1 MTVSKRAILLLCENG
16 FSAVGF
22 LPADGADRGQKL
34 VSIRLSLLQNTE
46 RGILSMNHKQR
57 VLSVLTA
64 AALLCTGIGTA
75 GVTTPLAANAAE
87 SVESSMN
94 WDTLNIGGGGF
105 VSGIITGDDQMY
117 ARTDVGGAY
126 RYDYEQKKWVQLLGF
141 LNEADR
147 GFLSVDA
154 MCIDPNDDDTLYLL
168 CGCAYFSDARTVIF
182 RSHDAGETFEEI
194 DVTDLIQVHG
204 NGYGRQTGEAI
215 AVDPDNPNIIYC
227 GGDATAGDSALIMS
241 EDGGDTWSPVMGYDK
256 LGLFE
261 YSIKWPTWTEH
272 MVRSVADDEYLNVNG
287 IATIKI
293 TDGKVYVGTSVKGKE
308 NLHVADVG
316 SDDFK
321 PLSEELPTEQM
332 PSRIN
337 LDADGNLLITY
348 INGLLFDR
356 GTGYAFKYNP
366 KTDELKD
373 ITPTEGIVTNTK
385 KLNVGYG
392 AVASDPKDA
401 NKLVATTCAQWYSQ
415 AWTADAWQRDAIAWG
430 DRFFK
435 SEDGGE
441 TWTEITP
448 GNTAYWDGPLLAN
461 YLQDGGHSW
470 IRDKAIHWS
479 GCIALDPRNSDQFW
493 VVSGNGVFTCEN
505 TWAECPD
512 IYFAPDGIE
521 EVVSLDFISR
531 PGKDPVSVIGDYDGF
546 YHNADGTAT
555 QLTPSMN
562 KLTSTTASTAGIA
575 YCPAN
580 PDVMVRLS
588 EGSALGYYTTD
599 GTTWQELPNIPCSG
613 AKAAINQL
621 EDGTYR
627 ILVSSSGKIAYTDDF
642 GKTWSTASTSD
653 SLSSTIWMCVDEKNP
668 QYVYAYGYYYNSS
681 YFYSKPKADITDARY
696 ILMVSDD
703 YGKTFKN
710 NQTICQYDQCDGAYR
725 IAYLDEGT
733 FAIAAGYYGA
743 YLVTDYGKTVTKMDN
758 VSYCKT
764 MGYGAAEK
772 AGDPYTLYMY
782 GKPADSDPEG
792 VYRSTD
798 CGKSWVLI
806 NQNHL
811 YGGTGNGNYLVGDMN
826 TFGTVYM
833 STVGCGIV
841 VGTLENSDPPKPVTT
856 DTTSNTTTTKTTTTT
871 TKTTTTT
878 TTGSTVATT
887 KPVTS
892 SNVTATSIEPATE
905 TTPSSSGTTDSSILY
920 GDVNL
925 DGNVG
930 LVDAVLLNKAVA
942 DVVTLNDQARR
953 NADCN
958 ANGEVNGSDAITLLM
973 FLTQIIDVLPYQDA

>member
-1 MTVSKRAILLLCENG
+1 MTK
-16 FSAVGF
+16 
-22 LPADGADRGQKL
+22 QKK
-34 VSIRLSLLQNTE
+34 I
-46 RGILSMNHKQR
+46 I
-57 VLSVLTA
+57 SVLTA

-75 GVTTPLAANAAE
+75 SISQPLTASAAD
-87 SVESSMN
+87 SIESSMD
-94 WDTLNIGGGGF
+94 WDTLNIAGGGF

-126 RYDYEQKKWVQLLGF
+126 RYDYEQKKWVQLMGF

-154 MCIDPNDDDTLYLL
+154 MCVDPNDDDTLYLL
-168 CGCAYFSDARTVIF
+168 CGCAYFSGARTAIF
-182 RSHDAGETFEEI
+182 RSRDAGETFEEI

-204 NGYGRQTGEAI
+204 NGYGRQCGEAI
-215 AVDPDNPNIIYC
+215 AVDPDNPDIIYC
-227 GGDATAGDSALIMS
+227 GGDATAGTSGLIMS
-241 EDGGDTWSPVMGYDK
+241 EDGGDTWKAVDGYGK
-256 LGLFE
+256 LDLFE
-261 YSIKWPTWTEH
+261 YEINWPTWTEH
-272 MVRSVADDEYLNVNG
+272 KVKTTAEKYDGGANG
-287 IATIKI
+287 VSTVTI
-293 TDGKVYVGTSVKGKE
+293 TDGKVFVGTSIKGKA
-308 NLHVADVG
+308 NLHVAEVG

-337 LDADGNLLITY
+337 LDPDGNLLITY
-348 INGLLFDR
+348 INGLMFDS
-356 GTGYAFKYNP
+356 GTGYAYKYNP

-373 ITPTEGIVTNTK
+373 ITPTATSNGTAK

-392 AVASDPKDA
+392 GVFSDRHDS

-415 AWTADAWQRDAIAWG
+415 SWTADAWDRDAIAWG

-441 TWTEITP
+441 TWTEMTP
-448 GNTAYWDGPLLAN
+448 GNSTSWGGPLEAN
-461 YLQDGGHSW
+461 YLEDGGHSW

-479 GCIALDPRNSDQFW
+479 GSIAIDPRNSDQFW
-493 VVSGNGVFTCEN
+493 VVSGNGVFTCED
-505 TWAECPD
+505 TWAKCPT
-512 IYFAPDGIE
+512 IRFAADGIE

-555 QLTPSMN
+555 QLSPSMA
-562 KLTSTTASTAGIA
+562 KLTTTASTGGIA

-588 EGSALGYYTTD
+588 EGSAMGYYTTD
-599 GTTWQELPNIPCSG
+599 GTTWQELPNVPLSG

-627 ILVSSSGKIAYTDDF
+627 ILVSSSGKISYTDDF

-668 QYVYAYGYYYNSS
+668 QYVYAYGYYYNQY

-696 ILMVSDD
+696 VLMVSDD

-710 NQTICQYDQCDGAYR
+710 GQTICQYDQCDGAYR

-743 YLVTDYGKTVTKMDN
+743 YLVTDYGKTVTKMDS

-764 MGYGAAEK
+764 MGYGAAAK
-772 AGDPYTLYMY
+772 DGDPYTLYMY

-792 VYRSTD
+792 IYRSTD

-841 VGTLENSDPPKPVTT
+841 VGKVNGSEDPKPVTT
-856 DTTSNTTTTKTTTTT
+856 DTTQTTKATTTTSTTTVSTAASG
-871 TKTTTTT
+871 KN
-878 TTGSTVATT
+878 TGTVPAGAT
-887 KPVTS
+887 
-892 SNVTATSIEPATE
+892 
-905 TTPSSSGTTDSSILY
+905 LY
-920 GDVNL
+920 GDTNL
-925 DGNVG
+925 DGRVDIT
-930 LVDAVLLNKAVA
+930 DAVLLNKAAAGAVSLA
-942 DVVTLNDQARR
+942 AQAAK

-958 ANGEVNGSDAITLLM
+958 ANGEVGSDDAVSLLK
-973 FLTQIIDVLPYQDA
+973 FLVQIIKNLPEVAE

>member
-1 MTVSKRAILLLCENG
+1 
-16 FSAVGF
+16 
-22 LPADGADRGQKL
+22 
-34 VSIRLSLLQNTE
+34 
-46 RGILSMNHKQR
+46 MNHKQR

-126 RYDYEQKKWVQLLGF
+126 RYDYEQKKWVQLLDF
-141 LNEADR
+141 LTEADR

-168 CGCAYFSDARTVIF
+168 CGCAYFSDARTVVF

-215 AVDPDNPNIIYC
+215 AVDPDDPNIIYC
-227 GGDATAGDSALIMS
+227 GGDVTAGDSALIMS
-241 EDGGDTWSPVMGYDK
+241 KDGGDTWNPVEGYDK

-272 MVRSVADDEYLNVNG
+272 MARSVADDEYLNVNG
-287 IATIKI
+287 IATIQI
-293 TDGKVYVGTSVKGKE
+293 TDGKVYVGTSVKGKA

-321 PLSEELPTEQM
+321 PLSEDLPTEQM

-348 INGLLFDR
+348 INGLMFDR

-373 ITPTEGIVTNTK
+373 ITPTEGVVTNTK

-392 AVASDPKDA
+392 AVTSDPKDA

-415 AWTADAWQRDAIAWG
+415 SWTADAWERNAIAWG

-493 VVSGNGVFTCEN
+493 VVSGNGVFTCED
-505 TWAECPD
+505 TWAECPN

-580 PDVMVRLS
+580 PDVMVRLA
-588 EGSALGYYTTD
+588 EGSAQGYYTTD

-627 ILVSSSGKIAYTDDF
+627 ILVSSSGKISYTDDF

-681 YFYSKPKADITDARY
+681 YFYSKPAPDITDARY
-696 ILMVSDD
+696 VLMVSDD

-710 NQTICQYDQCDGAYR
+710 GQTICQYDQCDGAYR

-743 YLVTDYGKTVTKMDN
+743 YVVTDYGKTVTKMDN

-792 VYRSTD
+792 IYRSTD

-871 TKTTTTT
+871 T
-878 TTGSTVATT
+878 TGSTVATT

-942 DVVTLNDQARR
+942 DAVTLNDQARR

>member
-1 MTVSKRAILLLCENG
+1 MTKKNKI
-16 FSAVGF
+16 
-22 LPADGADRGQKL
+22 
-34 VSIRLSLLQNTE
+34 I
-46 RGILSMNHKQR
+46 
-57 VLSVLTA
+57 SVLTA
-64 AALLCTGIGTA
+64 ATLLCTGIGTA
-75 GVTTPLAANAAE
+75 GVTTSLHADAAE
-87 SVESSMN
+87 SIESSMD
-94 WDTLNIGGGGF
+94 WDTLNIAGGGF

-141 LNEADR
+141 LNDADR

-154 MCIDPNDDDTLYLL
+154 MCVDPNDDDTLYLL
-168 CGCAYFSDARTVIF
+168 CGCAYFSGARTVIF

-204 NGYGRQTGEAI
+204 NGYGRQCGESI
-215 AVDPDNPNIIYC
+215 AVDPDDPNIIYC
-227 GGDATAGDSALIMS
+227 GGDATAGTSGLIMS
-241 EDGGDTWSPVMGYDK
+241 EDGGDTWKAVDGYGK
-256 LGLFE
+256 LDLFE
-261 YSIKWPTWTEH
+261 YEINWPTWTEH
-272 MVRSVADDEYLNVNG
+272 KVKTTAEKYDGGANG
-287 IATIKI
+287 VSTITI
-293 TDGKVYVGTSVKGKE
+293 TDGKVFVGTSIKGKA
-308 NLHVADVG
+308 NLHVAEVG

-321 PLSEELPTEQM
+321 PLSEDLPTEQM

-337 LDADGNLLITY
+337 LDPDGNLLITY
-348 INGLLFDR
+348 INGLMFDS
-356 GTGYAFKYNP
+356 GTGYAYKYNP

-373 ITPTEGIVTNTK
+373 ITPTTTSNGTAK

-392 AVASDPKDA
+392 GVFSDQHDS

-415 AWTADAWQRDAIAWG
+415 SWTADAWDRDAIAWG

-441 TWTEITP
+441 TWTEMTP
-448 GNTAYWDGPLLAN
+448 GNSTSWGGPLEAN
-461 YLQDGGHSW
+461 YLEDGGHSW

-493 VVSGNGVFTCEN
+493 VVSGNGVFTCED
-505 TWAECPD
+505 TWAECPT
-512 IYFAPDGIE
+512 IRFAADGIE

-562 KLTSTTASTAGIA
+562 KLTDTTASTGGIA

-588 EGSALGYYTTD
+588 EGSAKGYYTTD

-621 EDGTYR
+621 EDGSYR
-627 ILVSSSGKIAYTDDF
+627 ILVSSSGKISYTDDF
-642 GKTWSTASTSD
+642 GKTWNTASTSD

-668 QYVYAYGYYYNSS
+668 QYVYAYGYYYNQY

-703 YGKTFKN
+703 YGKTFKDA
-710 NQTICQYDQCDGAYR
+710 QTICQYDECDNAYR

-743 YLVTDYGKTVTKMDN
+743 YLVTDYGKTITKMDN

-764 MGYGAAEK
+764 MGYGAAQKE
-772 AGDPYTLYMY
+772 GDPYTLYMY

-792 VYRSTD
+792 IYRSTD
-798 CGKSWVLI
+798 CGKTWVLI

-811 YGGTGNGNYLVGDMN
+811 YGGTGNGNYVVGDMN

-841 VGTLENSDPPKPVTT
+841 VGKINGSEDPKPVT
-856 DTTSNTTTTKTTTTT
+856 SSTTTTKQTTTTT
-871 TKTTTTT
+871 TNTTTTT
-878 TTGSTVATT
+878 AKTTSDIATT
-887 KPVTS
+887 SATDK
-892 SNVTATSIEPATE
+892 ATSTAESSVSATGTVS
-905 TTPSSSGTTDSSILY
+905 TTSVSATSGSVIAGSILY

-925 DGNVG
+925 DGRVDIT
-930 LVDAVLLNKAVA
+930 DAVLLNKAVA
-942 DVVTLNDQARR
+942 GAVSLDSTAQK
-953 NADCN
+953 NADCD
-958 ANGEVNGSDAITLLM
+958 ANDETGANDAILLLQ
-973 FLTQIIDVLPYQDA
+973 FLVHIINSLPYTAE

>member
-1 MTVSKRAILLLCENG
+1 
-16 FSAVGF
+16 
-22 LPADGADRGQKL
+22 
-34 VSIRLSLLQNTE
+34 
-46 RGILSMNHKQR
+46 MNHKQR

-126 RYDYEQKKWVQLLGF
+126 RYDYEQKKWVQLLDF
-141 LNEADR
+141 LTEADR

-168 CGCAYFSDARTVIF
+168 CGCAYFSDARTVVF

-215 AVDPDNPNIIYC
+215 AVDPDDPNIIYC
-227 GGDATAGDSALIMS
+227 GGDVTAGDSALIMS
-241 EDGGDTWSPVMGYDK
+241 KDGGDTWNPVEGYDK

-272 MVRSVADDEYLNVNG
+272 MARSVADDEYLNVNG
-287 IATIKI
+287 IATIQI
-293 TDGKVYVGTSVKGKE
+293 TDGKVYVGTSVKGKA

-321 PLSEELPTEQM
+321 PLSEDLPTEQM

-348 INGLLFDR
+348 INGLMFDR

-373 ITPTEGIVTNTK
+373 ITPTEGVVTNTK

-392 AVASDPKDA
+392 AVTSDPKDA

-415 AWTADAWQRDAIAWG
+415 SWTADAWERNAIAWG

-493 VVSGNGVFTCEN
+493 VVSGNGVFTCED
-505 TWAECPD
+505 TWAECPN

-588 EGSALGYYTTD
+588 EGSAMGYYTTD

-627 ILVSSSGKIAYTDDF
+627 ILVSSSGKISYTDDF

-681 YFYSKPKADITDARY
+681 YFYSKPAPDITDARY
-696 ILMVSDD
+696 VLMVSDD

-710 NQTICQYDQCDGAYR
+710 GQTICQYDQCDGAYR

-792 VYRSTD
+792 IYRSTD

-856 DTTSNTTTTKTTTTT
+856 DTTNNATTTKTTTTTT

>member
-1 MTVSKRAILLLCENG
+1 MTKKNKFI
-16 FSAVGF
+16 
-22 LPADGADRGQKL
+22 
-34 VSIRLSLLQNTE
+34 
-46 RGILSMNHKQR
+46 
-57 VLSVLTA
+57 SVLTA

-75 GVTTPLAANAAE
+75 GVTTSLHADAAE
-87 SVESSMN
+87 SIESSMD
-94 WDTLNIGGGGF
+94 WDTLNIAGGGF

-141 LNEADR
+141 LNDADR

-154 MCIDPNDDDTLYLL
+154 MCVDPNDDDTLYLL

-215 AVDPDNPNIIYC
+215 AVDPDNPDIIYC

-241 EDGGDTWSPVMGYDK
+241 EDGGDTWSPVMSYDK

-272 MVRSVADDEYLNVNG
+272 MARSVADDEYLNVNG

-293 TDGKVYVGTSVKGKE
+293 TDGKVYVGTSVKGKA

-316 SDDFK
+316 SDDFQ
-321 PLSEELPTEQM
+321 PLSEDLPTEQM

-348 INGLLFDR
+348 VNGLMFDR
-356 GTGYAFKYNP
+356 GTGYAYKYSP
-366 KTDELKD
+366 KTGELKD
-373 ITPTEGIVTNTK
+373 ITPTEGISSNTK

-392 AVASDPKDA
+392 AVTSDKNDA

-415 AWTADAWQRDAIAWG
+415 SWTEDAWDRDAIAWG

-441 TWTEITP
+441 TWTEMTP
-448 GNTAYWDGPLLAN
+448 GNRASWGGPLIAN

-493 VVSGNGVFTCEN
+493 VVSGNGVFTCED
-505 TWAECPD
+505 TWAECPT
-512 IYFAPDGIE
+512 IRFAADGIE

-562 KLTSTTASTAGIA
+562 KLTDTTASTGGIA

-588 EGSALGYYTTD
+588 EGSAKGYYTTD

-621 EDGTYR
+621 EDGSYR
-627 ILVSSSGKIAYTDDF
+627 ILVSSSGKISYTDDF

-668 QYVYAYGYYYNSS
+668 QYVYAYGYYYNQY

-703 YGKTFKN
+703 YGKTFKDA
-710 NQTICQYDQCDGAYR
+710 QTICQYDQCDNAYR

-743 YLVTDYGKTVTKMDN
+743 YLVTGKTVTKMDN

-764 MGYGAAEK
+764 MGYGAAQKE
-772 AGDPYTLYMY
+772 GDPYTLYMY

-792 VYRSTD
+792 IYRSTD
-798 CGKSWVLI
+798 CGKTWVLI

-811 YGGTGNGNYLVGDMN
+811 YGGTGNGNYVVGDMN

-841 VGTLENSDPPKPVTT
+841 VGKINGSEDPKPVT
-856 DTTSNTTTTKTTTTT
+856 SSTTTTKQTTTTT
-871 TKTTTTT
+871 TNTTTTT
-878 TTGSTVATT
+878 AKTTSDIATT
-887 KPVTS
+887 SATDK
-892 SNVTATSIEPATE
+892 ATSTAESSVSATGTVS
-905 TTPSSSGTTDSSILY
+905 TTSVSATSGSVIAGSILY

-925 DGNVG
+925 DGRVDIT
-930 LVDAVLLNKAVA
+930 DAVLLNKAVA
-942 DVVTLNDQARR
+942 GAVSLDSTAQK
-953 NADCN
+953 NADCD
-958 ANGEVNGSDAITLLM
+958 ANNETGANDAILLLQ
-973 FLTQIIDVLPYQDA
+973 FLVHIINSLPYTAE

>member
-1 MTVSKRAILLLCENG
+1 
-16 FSAVGF
+16 
-22 LPADGADRGQKL
+22 
-34 VSIRLSLLQNTE
+34 
-46 RGILSMNHKQR
+46 MNHKQR

-154 MCIDPNDDDTLYLL
+154 MCVDPNDDDTLYLL
-168 CGCAYFSDARTVIF
+168 CGCAYFSDARTAIF

-227 GGDATAGDSALIMS
+227 GGDVTAGDSALIMS

-261 YSIKWPTWTEH
+261 YSIKWPTWTDH
-272 MVRSVADDEYLNVNG
+272 MARSVEDAEYGSVNG
-287 IATIKI
+287 VATIQI
-293 TDGKVYVGTSVKGKE
+293 TGGKVYVGTSVKGKE

-348 INGLLFDR
+348 INGLMFDR

-373 ITPTEGIVTNTK
+373 ITPTEGVVTNTK

-392 AVASDPKDA
+392 AVTSDPKDA

-415 AWTADAWQRDAIAWG
+415 SWTADAWDRNAIAWG

-555 QLTPSMN
+555 QLSPSMS
-562 KLTSTTASTAGIA
+562 KLTSGTASTGGIA
-575 YCPAN
+575 YCPSN
-580 PDVMVRLS
+580 SDVMVRLA
-588 EGSALGYYTTD
+588 EGSAQGYYTTD

-878 TTGSTVATT
+878 TTGSTVTTT

>member
-1 MTVSKRAILLLCENG
+1 MLLCENG

-22 LPADGADRGQKL
+22 LPVDGADRGQKL
-34 VSIRLSLLQNTE
+34 VSIRLFLLQNTE

-154 MCIDPNDDDTLYLL
+154 MCIDPNDDNTLYLL

-215 AVDPDNPNIIYC
+215 AVDPDNPDIIYC

-272 MVRSVADDEYLNVNG
+272 MARSVADDEYLNVNG

-293 TDGKVYVGTSVKGKE
+293 TDGKVYVGTSVKGKA

-316 SDDFK
+316 SDDFQ
-321 PLSEELPTEQM
+321 PLSEDLPTEQM

-348 INGLLFDR
+348 INGLMFDR

-392 AVASDPKDA
+392 AVTSDPKDA

-415 AWTADAWQRDAIAWG
+415 SWSADAWDRNAIAWG

-493 VVSGNGVFTCEN
+493 VVSGNGVFTCED
-505 TWAECPD
+505 TWAECPN

-546 YHNADGTAT
+546 YHAADGTAT
-555 QLTPSMN
+555 QLSPSMA
-562 KLTSTTASTAGIA
+562 KLTSGSASTGGIA

-580 PDVMVRLS
+580 PDVMVRLA
-588 EGSALGYYTTD
+588 EGSAQGYYTTD

>member
-1 MTVSKRAILLLCENG
+1 MTKKNKI
-16 FSAVGF
+16 
-22 LPADGADRGQKL
+22 
-34 VSIRLSLLQNTE
+34 I
-46 RGILSMNHKQR
+46 
-57 VLSVLTA
+57 SVLTA
-64 AALLCTGIGTA
+64 ATLLCTGIGTA
-75 GVTTPLAANAAE
+75 GVTTSLRADAAE
-87 SVESSMN
+87 SIESSMD
-94 WDTLNIGGGGF
+94 WDTLNIAGGGF

-141 LNEADR
+141 LTEADR

-154 MCIDPNDDDTLYLL
+154 MCVDPNDDDTLYLL
-168 CGCAYFSDARTVIF
+168 CGCAYFSDARTAIF

-194 DVTDLIQVHG
+194 DVTDMIQVHG

-215 AVDPDNPNIIYC
+215 AVDPDDPNIIYC
-227 GGDATAGDSALIMS
+227 GGDVTAGDSALIMS
-241 EDGGDTWSPVMGYDK
+241 KDGGDTWSPVMGYDK

-272 MVRSVADDEYLNVNG
+272 MARSVEDAEYGSVNG
-287 IATIKI
+287 VSTIQI
-293 TDGKVYVGTSVKGKE
+293 TDGKVYVGTSVKGKA
-308 NLHVADVG
+308 NLHVAEVG
-316 SDDFK
+316 SDDFQ
-321 PLSEELPTEQM
+321 PLSEDLPTEQM

-348 INGLLFDR
+348 VNGLMFDR
-356 GTGYAFKYNP
+356 GTGYAYKYSP
-366 KTDELKD
+366 KTGELKD
-373 ITPTEGIVTNTK
+373 ITPTEGISSNTK

-392 AVASDPKDA
+392 AVTSDKNDA

-415 AWTADAWQRDAIAWG
+415 SWTEDAWDRDAIAWG

-441 TWTEITP
+441 TWTEMTP
-448 GNTAYWDGPLLAN
+448 GNRASWGGPLIAN

-493 VVSGNGVFTCEN
+493 VVSGNGVFTCED
-505 TWAECPD
+505 TWAECPT
-512 IYFAPDGIE
+512 IRFAADGIE

-555 QLTPSMN
+555 QLTPSMA
-562 KLTSTTASTAGIA
+562 KLTTTTASTGGIA

-588 EGSALGYYTTD
+588 EGSAMGYYTTD
-599 GTTWQELPNIPCSG
+599 GTTWLELPNVPLSG

-621 EDGTYR
+621 EDGSYR
-627 ILVSSSGKIAYTDDF
+627 ILLSSSGKISYTDDF
-642 GKTWSTASTSD
+642 GKTWNTASTSD

-668 QYVYAYGYYYNSS
+668 QYVYAYGYYYNQY
-681 YFYSKPKADITDARY
+681 YFYSKPEADITDARY

-703 YGKTFKN
+703 YGKTFKDA
-710 NQTICQYDQCDGAYR
+710 QTICQYDQCDGAYR

-764 MGYGAAEK
+764 MGYGAAQKE
-772 AGDPYTLYMY
+772 GDPYTLYMY

-792 VYRSTD
+792 IYRSTD
-798 CGKSWVLI
+798 CGKTWVLI

-841 VGTLENSDPPKPVTT
+841 VGKINGSEDPKPVT
-856 DTTSNTTTTKTTTTT
+856 SSTTTTKQTTTTT
-871 TKTTTTT
+871 TNTTTTT
-878 TTGSTVATT
+878 AKTTSDIATT
-887 KPVTS
+887 SATDK
-892 SNVTATSIEPATE
+892 ATSTAESSVSATGTVS
-905 TTPSSSGTTDSSILY
+905 TTSVSATSGSVIAGSILY

-925 DGNVG
+925 DGRVDIT
-930 LVDAVLLNKAVA
+930 DAVLLNKAVA
-942 DVVTLNDQARR
+942 GAVSLDSTAQK
-953 NADCN
+953 NADCD
-958 ANGEVNGSDAITLLM
+958 ANDETGANDAILLLQ
-973 FLTQIIDVLPYQDA
+973 FLVHIINSLPYTAE

>member
-1 MTVSKRAILLLCENG
+1 MLLCENG
-16 FSAVGF
+16 FSSVGF

-34 VSIRLSLLQNTE
+34 VSIRLFLLQNTE

-126 RYDYEQKKWVQLLGF
+126 RYDYEQKKWVQLLDF
-141 LNEADR
+141 LTEADR

-168 CGCAYFSDARTVIF
+168 CGCAYFSDARTVVF

-215 AVDPDNPNIIYC
+215 AVDPDDPNIIYC
-227 GGDATAGDSALIMS
+227 GGDVTAGDSALIMS
-241 EDGGDTWSPVMGYDK
+241 KDGGDTWNPVEGYDK

-272 MVRSVADDEYLNVNG
+272 MARSVADDEYLNVNG
-287 IATIKI
+287 IATIQI
-293 TDGKVYVGTSVKGKE
+293 TDGKVYVGTSVKGKA
-308 NLHVADVG
+308 NLHVAEVG
-316 SDDFK
+316 SDDFQ
-321 PLSEELPTEQM
+321 PLNENLPTEQM

-348 INGLLFDR
+348 INGLMFDR

-373 ITPTEGIVTNTK
+373 ITPTEGVVTNTK

-392 AVASDPKDA
+392 AVTSDPKDA

-415 AWTADAWQRDAIAWG
+415 SWTADAWERDAIAWG

-441 TWTEITP
+441 TWTEMTP

-588 EGSALGYYTTD
+588 EGSAMGYYTTD

-627 ILVSSSGKIAYTDDF
+627 ILVSSSGKISYTDDF

-681 YFYSKPKADITDARY
+681 YFYSKPAPDITDARY
-696 ILMVSDD
+696 VLMVSDD

-710 NQTICQYDQCDGAYR
+710 GQTICQYDQCDGAYR

-743 YLVTDYGKTVTKMDN
+743 YVVTDYGKTVTKMDN

-942 DVVTLNDQARR
+942 DAVTLNDQARR

>member
-1 MTVSKRAILLLCENG
+1 MTKKNKFI
-16 FSAVGF
+16 
-22 LPADGADRGQKL
+22 
-34 VSIRLSLLQNTE
+34 
-46 RGILSMNHKQR
+46 
-57 VLSVLTA
+57 SVLTA

-75 GVTTPLAANAAE
+75 GVTTSLHADAAE
-87 SVESSMN
+87 SIESSMD
-94 WDTLNIGGGGF
+94 WDTLNIAGGGF

-141 LNEADR
+141 LNDADR

-154 MCIDPNDDDTLYLL
+154 MCVDPNDDDTLYLL

-215 AVDPDNPNIIYC
+215 AVDPDNPDIIYC

-272 MVRSVADDEYLNVNG
+272 MARSVADDEYLNVNG

-293 TDGKVYVGTSVKGKE
+293 TDGKVYVGTSVKGKA

-316 SDDFK
+316 SDDFQ
-321 PLSEELPTEQM
+321 PLSEDLPTEQM

-337 LDADGNLLITY
+337 LGADGNLLITY
-348 INGLLFDR
+348 VNGLMFDR
-356 GTGYAFKYNP
+356 GTGYAYKYSP
-366 KTDELKD
+366 KTGELKD
-373 ITPTEGIVTNTK
+373 ITPTEGISSNTK

-392 AVASDPKDA
+392 AVTSDKNDA

-415 AWTADAWQRDAIAWG
+415 SWTEDAWDRDAIAWG

-441 TWTEITP
+441 TWTEMTP
-448 GNTAYWDGPLLAN
+448 GNRASWGGPLIAN

-493 VVSGNGVFTCEN
+493 VVSGNGVFTCED
-505 TWAECPD
+505 TWAECPT
-512 IYFAPDGIE
+512 IRFAADGIE

-562 KLTSTTASTAGIA
+562 KLTDTTASTGGIA

-588 EGSALGYYTTD
+588 EGSAKGYYTTD

-621 EDGTYR
+621 EDGSYR
-627 ILVSSSGKIAYTDDF
+627 ILVSSSGKISYTDDF

-668 QYVYAYGYYYNSS
+668 QYVYAYGYYYNQY

-703 YGKTFKN
+703 YGKTFKDA
-710 NQTICQYDQCDGAYR
+710 QTICQFDNAYR

-764 MGYGAAEK
+764 MGYGAAQKE
-772 AGDPYTLYMY
+772 GDPYTLYMY

-792 VYRSTD
+792 IYRSTD
-798 CGKSWVLI
+798 CGKTWVLI

-811 YGGTGNGNYLVGDMN
+811 YGGTGNGNYVVGDMN

-841 VGTLENSDPPKPVTT
+841 VGKINGSEDPKPVT
-856 DTTSNTTTTKTTTTT
+856 SSTTTTKQTTTTT
-871 TKTTTTT
+871 TNTTTTT
-878 TTGSTVATT
+878 AKTTSDIATT
-887 KPVTS
+887 SATDK
-892 SNVTATSIEPATE
+892 ATSTAESSVSATGTVS
-905 TTPSSSGTTDSSILY
+905 TTSVSATSGSVIAGSILY

-925 DGNVG
+925 DGRVDIT
-930 LVDAVLLNKAVA
+930 DAVLLNKAVA
-942 DVVTLNDQARR
+942 GAVSLDSTAQK
-953 NADCN
+953 NADCD
-958 ANGEVNGSDAITLLM
+958 ANNETGANDAILLLQ
-973 FLTQIIDVLPYQDA
+973 FLVHIINSLPYTAE

>member
-1 MTVSKRAILLLCENG
+1 
-16 FSAVGF
+16 
-22 LPADGADRGQKL
+22 
-34 VSIRLSLLQNTE
+34 
-46 RGILSMNHKQR
+46 MNHKQR

-126 RYDYEQKKWVQLLGF
+126 RYDYEQKKWVQLLDF
-141 LNEADR
+141 LTEADR

-168 CGCAYFSDARTVIF
+168 CGCAYFSDARTVVF

-215 AVDPDNPNIIYC
+215 AVDPDDPNIIYC
-227 GGDATAGDSALIMS
+227 GGDVTAGDSALIMS
-241 EDGGDTWSPVMGYDK
+241 KDGGDTWNPVEGYDK

-272 MVRSVADDEYLNVNG
+272 MARSVADDEYLNVNG
-287 IATIKI
+287 IATIQI
-293 TDGKVYVGTSVKGKE
+293 TDGKVYVGTSVKGKA

-321 PLSEELPTEQM
+321 PLSEDLPTEQM

-348 INGLLFDR
+348 INGLMFDR

-373 ITPTEGIVTNTK
+373 ITPTEGVVTNTK

-392 AVASDPKDA
+392 AVTSDPKDA

-415 AWTADAWQRDAIAWG
+415 SWTADAWERNAIAWG

-493 VVSGNGVFTCEN
+493 VVSGNGVFTCED
-505 TWAECPD
+505 TWAECPT
-512 IYFAPDGIE
+512 IRFAADGIE

-588 EGSALGYYTTD
+588 EGSAMGYYTTD

-627 ILVSSSGKIAYTDDF
+627 ILVSSSGKISYTDDF

-681 YFYSKPKADITDARY
+681 YFYSKPAPDITDARY
-696 ILMVSDD
+696 VLMVSDD

-710 NQTICQYDQCDGAYR
+710 GQTICQYDQCDGAYR

-743 YLVTDYGKTVTKMDN
+743 YVVTDYGKTVTKMDN

-792 VYRSTD
+792 IYRSTD

>member
-1 MTVSKRAILLLCENG
+1 M
-16 FSAVGF
+16 
-22 LPADGADRGQKL
+22 
-34 VSIRLSLLQNTE
+34 
-46 RGILSMNHKQR
+46 KQTKKW
-57 VLSVLTA
+57 VSVLTA
-64 AALLCTGIGTA
+64 AAMLCTGIGAVKT
-75 GVTTPLAANAAE
+75 VTPIQASAADSIE
-87 SVESSMN
+87 DSMN

-105 VSGIITGDDQMY
+105 VSGIIPGDDQMY

-126 RYDYEQKKWVQLLGF
+126 RYDYDQKRWVQLLGF

-154 MCIDPNDDDTLYLL
+154 MCIDPNDDNTLYLL

-182 RSHDAGETFEEI
+182 RSRDAGETFEEI

-272 MVRSVADDEYLNVNG
+272 MARSVADDEYLNVNG

-293 TDGKVYVGTSVKGKE
+293 TDGKVYVGTSVKGKA

-316 SDDFK
+316 SDDFQ
-321 PLSEELPTEQM
+321 PLSEDLPTEQM

-348 INGLLFDR
+348 VNGLMFDR
-356 GTGYAFKYNP
+356 GTGYAYKYSP
-366 KTDELKD
+366 KTGELKD
-373 ITPTEGIVTNTK
+373 ITPTEGISSNTK

-392 AVASDPKDA
+392 AVTSDKNDA

-415 AWTADAWQRDAIAWG
+415 SWTEDAWDRDAIAWG

-441 TWTEITP
+441 TWTEMTP
-448 GNTAYWDGPLLAN
+448 GNRASWGGPLIAN

-493 VVSGNGVFTCEN
+493 VVSGNGVFTCED
-505 TWAECPD
+505 TWAECPT
-512 IYFAPDGIE
+512 IRFAADGIE

-562 KLTSTTASTAGIA
+562 KLTDTTASTGGIA

-588 EGSALGYYTTD
+588 EGSAKGYYTTD

-621 EDGTYR
+621 EDGSYR
-627 ILVSSSGKIAYTDDF
+627 ILVSSSGKISYTDDF

-668 QYVYAYGYYYNSS
+668 QYVYAYGYYYNQY

-703 YGKTFKN
+703 YGKTFKDA
-710 NQTICQYDQCDGAYR
+710 QTICQYDQCDNAYR

-764 MGYGAAEK
+764 MGYGAAQKEG
-772 AGDPYTLYMY
+772 APYTLYMY

-792 VYRSTD
+792 IYRSTD
-798 CGKSWVLI
+798 CGKTWVLI

-811 YGGTGNGNYLVGDMN
+811 YGGTGNGNYVVGDMN

-841 VGTLENSDPPKPVTT
+841 VGKINGSEDPKPVT
-856 DTTSNTTTTKTTTTT
+856 SSTTTTKQTTTTT
-871 TKTTTTT
+871 TNTTTTT
-878 TTGSTVATT
+878 AKTTSDIATT
-887 KPVTS
+887 SATDK
-892 SNVTATSIEPATE
+892 ATSTAESSVSATE
-905 TTPSSSGTTDSSILY
+905 TVSATSVSATSGSVIAGSILY

-925 DGNVG
+925 DGRVDIT
-930 LVDAVLLNKAVA
+930 DAVLLNKAVA
-942 DVVTLNDQARR
+942 GAVSLDSTAQK
-953 NADCN
+953 NADCD
-958 ANGEVNGSDAITLLM
+958 ANDETGANDAILLLQ
-973 FLTQIIDVLPYQDA
+973 FLVHIINSLPYTAE

>member
-1 MTVSKRAILLLCENG
+1 MTKKNKI
-16 FSAVGF
+16 
-22 LPADGADRGQKL
+22 
-34 VSIRLSLLQNTE
+34 I
-46 RGILSMNHKQR
+46 
-57 VLSVLTA
+57 SVLTA
-64 AALLCTGIGTA
+64 ATLLCTGIGTA
-75 GVTTPLAANAAE
+75 GVTTSLRADAAE
-87 SVESSMN
+87 SIESSMD
-94 WDTLNIGGGGF
+94 WDTLNIAGGGF

-141 LNEADR
+141 LNDADR

-154 MCIDPNDDDTLYLL
+154 MCVDPNDDDTLYLL

-182 RSHDAGETFEEI
+182 RSHDAGKTFEEI
-194 DVTDLIQVHG
+194 DVTDMIQVHG
-204 NGYGRQTGEAI
+204 NGYGRQCGESI
-215 AVDPDNPNIIYC
+215 AVDPDDPNIIYC
-227 GGDATAGDSALIMS
+227 GGDVTAGDSALIMS
-241 EDGGDTWSPVMGYDK
+241 KDGGDTWSPVMGYDK

-261 YSIKWPTWTEH
+261 YSIKWPTWTDH
-272 MVRSVADDEYLNVNG
+272 MARSVEDAEYGSVNG
-287 IATIKI
+287 VSTIQI
-293 TDGKVYVGTSVKGKE
+293 TDGKVYVGTSVKGKA
-308 NLHVADVG
+308 NLHVAEVG
-316 SDDFK
+316 SDDFQ
-321 PLSEELPTEQM
+321 PLSEDLPTEQM

-348 INGLLFDR
+348 VNGLMFDR
-356 GTGYAFKYNP
+356 GTGYAYKYSP
-366 KTDELKD
+366 KTGELKD
-373 ITPTEGIVTNTK
+373 ITPTEGISSNTK

-392 AVASDPKDA
+392 AVTSDKNDA

-415 AWTADAWQRDAIAWG
+415 SWTEDAWDRDAIAWG

-441 TWTEITP
+441 TWTEMTP
-448 GNTAYWDGPLLAN
+448 GNRASWGGPLIAN

-493 VVSGNGVFTCEN
+493 VVSGNGVFTCED
-505 TWAECPD
+505 TWAECPT
-512 IYFAPDGIE
+512 IRFAADGIE

-555 QLTPSMN
+555 QLTPSMA
-562 KLTSTTASTAGIA
+562 KLTTTTASTGGIA

-588 EGSALGYYTTD
+588 EGSAKGYYTTD

-621 EDGTYR
+621 EDGSYR
-627 ILVSSSGKIAYTDDF
+627 ILVSSSGKISYTDDF

-668 QYVYAYGYYYNSS
+668 QYVYAYGYYYNQY

-703 YGKTFKN
+703 YGKTFKDA
-710 NQTICQYDQCDGAYR
+710 QTICQYDQCDGAYR

-764 MGYGAAEK
+764 MGYGAAQKE
-772 AGDPYTLYMY
+772 GLPYTLYMY

-792 VYRSTD
+792 IYRSTD
-798 CGKSWVLI
+798 CGKTWVLI

-811 YGGTGNGNYLVGDMN
+811 YGGTGNGNYVVGDMN

-841 VGTLENSDPPKPVTT
+841 VGKINGSEDPKPVT
-856 DTTSNTTTTKTTTTT
+856 SSTTTTKQTTTTT
-871 TKTTTTT
+871 TNTTTTT
-878 TTGSTVATT
+878 AKTTSDIATT
-887 KPVTS
+887 SATDK
-892 SNVTATSIEPATE
+892 ATSTAESSVSATGTVS
-905 TTPSSSGTTDSSILY
+905 TTSVSATSGSVIAGSILY

-925 DGNVG
+925 DGRVDIT
-930 LVDAVLLNKAVA
+930 DAVLLNKAVA
-942 DVVTLNDQARR
+942 GAVSLDSTAQK
-953 NADCN
+953 NADCD
-958 ANGEVNGSDAITLLM
+958 ANDETGANDAILLLQ
-973 FLTQIIDVLPYQDA
+973 FLVHIINSLPYTAE

>member
-1 MTVSKRAILLLCENG
+1 MTK
-16 FSAVGF
+16 
-22 LPADGADRGQKL
+22 QKK
-34 VSIRLSLLQNTE
+34 I
-46 RGILSMNHKQR
+46 I
-57 VLSVLTA
+57 SVLTA

-75 GVTTPLAANAAE
+75 SISQPLTASAAD
-87 SVESSMN
+87 SIESSMD
-94 WDTLNIGGGGF
+94 WDTLNIAGGGF

-126 RYDYEQKKWVQLLGF
+126 RYDYEQKKWVQLMDF

-154 MCIDPNDDDTLYLL
+154 MCVDPNDDDTLYLL
-168 CGCAYFSDARTVIF
+168 CGCAYFSDARTAIF
-182 RSHDAGETFEEI
+182 RSRDAGETFEEI

-204 NGYGRQTGEAI
+204 NGYGRQCGEAI
-215 AVDPDNPNIIYC
+215 AVDPDNPDIIYC
-227 GGDATAGDSALIMS
+227 GGDATAGTSGLIMS
-241 EDGGDTWSPVMGYDK
+241 EDGGDTWKAVDGYGK
-256 LGLFE
+256 LDLFE
-261 YSIKWPTWTEH
+261 YEINWPTWTEH
-272 MVRSVADDEYLNVNG
+272 KVKTTAEKYDGGANG
-287 IATIKI
+287 VSTITI
-293 TDGKVYVGTSVKGKE
+293 TDGKVFVGTSIKGKA
-308 NLHVADVG
+308 NLHVAEVG

-337 LDADGNLLITY
+337 LDPDGNLLITY
-348 INGLLFDR
+348 INGLMFDS
-356 GTGYAFKYNP
+356 GTGYAYKYNP

-373 ITPTEGIVTNTK
+373 ITPTTTSNGTAK

-392 AVASDPKDA
+392 GVFSDRHDS

-415 AWTADAWQRDAIAWG
+415 SWTADAWDRDAIAWG

-441 TWTEITP
+441 TWTEMTP
-448 GNTAYWDGPLLAN
+448 GNSTSWGGPLEAN
-461 YLQDGGHSW
+461 YLEDGGHSW

-479 GCIALDPRNSDQFW
+479 GSIAIDPRNSDQFW
-493 VVSGNGVFTCEN
+493 VVSGNGVFTCED
-505 TWAECPD
+505 TWAECPT
-512 IYFAPDGIE
+512 IRFAADGIE

-555 QLTPSMN
+555 QLSPSMN
-562 KLTSTTASTAGIA
+562 KLTTTTASTGGIA

-588 EGSALGYYTTD
+588 EGSAMGYYTTD
-599 GTTWQELPNIPCSG
+599 GTTWQELPNVPLSG

-627 ILVSSSGKIAYTDDF
+627 ILVSSSGKISYTDDF

-668 QYVYAYGYYYNSS
+668 QYVYAYGYYYNQY

-696 ILMVSDD
+696 VLMVSDD

-710 NQTICQYDQCDGAYR
+710 GQTICQYDQCDGAYR

-743 YLVTDYGKTVTKMDN
+743 YVVTDYGKTVTKMDS

-764 MGYGAAEK
+764 MGYGAAAK
-772 AGDPYTLYMY
+772 DGDPYTLYMY

-792 VYRSTD
+792 IYRSTD

-841 VGTLENSDPPKPVTT
+841 VGKVNGSEDPKPVTT
-856 DTTSNTTTTKTTTTT
+856 DTTQTTKATTTTT
-871 TKTTTTT
+871 STTTVSTAASTKDSAASTT
-878 TTGSTVATT
+878 IATT
-887 KPVTS
+887 IVT
-892 SNVTATSIEPATE
+892 
-905 TTPSSSGTTDSSILY
+905 TTDSTGVSTTASGKNTGTVPAGATLY
-920 GDVNL
+920 GDTNL
-925 DGNVG
+925 DGRVDIT
-930 LVDAVLLNKAVA
+930 DAVLLNKAAAGAVSLA
-942 DVVTLNDQARR
+942 AQAAK

-958 ANGEVNGSDAITLLM
+958 ANGEVGSDDAVSLLK
-973 FLTQIIDVLPYQDA
+973 FLVQIIKNLPEVAE

>member
-1 MTVSKRAILLLCENG
+1 MTKKNKFI
-16 FSAVGF
+16 
-22 LPADGADRGQKL
+22 
-34 VSIRLSLLQNTE
+34 
-46 RGILSMNHKQR
+46 
-57 VLSVLTA
+57 SVLTA

-75 GVTTPLAANAAE
+75 GVTTSLHADAAE
-87 SVESSMN
+87 SIESSMD
-94 WDTLNIGGGGF
+94 WDTLNIAGGGF

-141 LNEADR
+141 LNDADR

-154 MCIDPNDDDTLYLL
+154 MCVDPNDDDTLYLL

-215 AVDPDNPNIIYC
+215 AVDPDNPDIIYC

-272 MVRSVADDEYLNVNG
+272 MARSVADDEYLNVNG

-293 TDGKVYVGTSVKGKE
+293 TDGKVYVGTSVKGKA

-316 SDDFK
+316 SDDFQ
-321 PLSEELPTEQM
+321 PLSEDLPTEQM

-348 INGLLFDR
+348 VNGLMFDR
-356 GTGYAFKYNP
+356 GTGYAYKYSP
-366 KTDELKD
+366 KTGELKD
-373 ITPTEGIVTNTK
+373 ITPTEGISSNTK

-392 AVASDPKDA
+392 AVTSDKNDA

-415 AWTADAWQRDAIAWG
+415 SWTEDAWDRDAIAWG

-441 TWTEITP
+441 TWTEMTP
-448 GNTAYWDGPLLAN
+448 GNRASWGGPLIAN

-493 VVSGNGVFTCEN
+493 VVSGNGVFTCED
-505 TWAECPD
+505 TWAECPT
-512 IYFAPDGIE
+512 IRFAADGIE

-562 KLTSTTASTAGIA
+562 KLTDTTASTGGIA

-588 EGSALGYYTTD
+588 EGSAKGYYTTD

-621 EDGTYR
+621 EDGSYR
-627 ILVSSSGKIAYTDDF
+627 ILVSSSGKISYTDDF

-668 QYVYAYGYYYNSS
+668 QYVYAYGYYYNQY

-703 YGKTFKN
+703 YGKTFKDA
-710 NQTICQYDQCDGAYR
+710 QTICQYDQCDNAYR

-764 MGYGAAEK
+764 MGYGAAQKE
-772 AGDPYTLYMY
+772 GDPYTLYMY

-792 VYRSTD
+792 IYRSTD
-798 CGKSWVLI
+798 CGKTWVLI

-811 YGGTGNGNYLVGDMN
+811 YGGTGNGNYVVGDMN

-841 VGTLENSDPPKPVTT
+841 VGKINGSEDPKPVT
-856 DTTSNTTTTKTTTTT
+856 SSTTTTKQ
-871 TKTTTTT
+871 TTTTT
-878 TTGSTVATT
+878 TTNTTTTTAKTTSDIATT
-887 KPVTS
+887 SATDK
-892 SNVTATSIEPATE
+892 ATSTAESSVSATGTVS
-905 TTPSSSGTTDSSILY
+905 TTSVSATSGSVIAGSILY

-925 DGNVG
+925 DGRVDIT
-930 LVDAVLLNKAVA
+930 DAVLLNKAVA
-942 DVVTLNDQARR
+942 GAVSLDSTAQR
-953 NADCN
+953 NADCD
-958 ANGEVNGSDAITLLM
+958 ANNETGANDAILLLQ
-973 FLTQIIDVLPYQDA
+973 FLVHIINSLPYTAE

>member
-1 MTVSKRAILLLCENG
+1 MTK
-16 FSAVGF
+16 
-22 LPADGADRGQKL
+22 QKK
-34 VSIRLSLLQNTE
+34 I
-46 RGILSMNHKQR
+46 I
-57 VLSVLTA
+57 SVLTA

-75 GVTTPLAANAAE
+75 GISQPLTASAAD
-87 SVESSMN
+87 SIESSMD
-94 WDTLNIGGGGF
+94 WDTLNIAGGGF

-126 RYDYEQKKWVQLLGF
+126 RYDYEQKKWVQLLDF

-154 MCIDPNDDDTLYLL
+154 MCVDPNDDDTLYLL
-168 CGCAYFSDARTVIF
+168 CGCAYFSDARTAIF
-182 RSHDAGETFEEI
+182 RSRDAGETFEEI

-204 NGYGRQTGEAI
+204 NGYGRQCGESI
-215 AVDPDNPNIIYC
+215 AVDPDNPDIIYC
-227 GGDATAGDSALIMS
+227 GGDATASTSGLIMS
-241 EDGGDTWSPVMGYDK
+241 EDGGDTWKAVDGYGK
-256 LGLFE
+256 LDLFE
-261 YSIKWPTWTEH
+261 YEINWPTWTEH
-272 MVRSVADDEYLNVNG
+272 KVKTTAEKYDGGANG
-287 IATIKI
+287 VSTITI
-293 TDGKVYVGTSVKGKE
+293 TDGKVFVGTSIKGKA
-308 NLHVADVG
+308 NLHVAEVG

-337 LDADGNLLITY
+337 LDPDGNLLITY
-348 INGLLFDR
+348 INGLMFDS
-356 GTGYAFKYNP
+356 GTGYAYKYNP

-373 ITPTEGIVTNTK
+373 ITPTATSNGTAK

-392 AVASDPKDA
+392 GVFSDRHDS

-415 AWTADAWQRDAIAWG
+415 SWTADAWERDAIAWG

-441 TWTEITP
+441 TWTEMTP
-448 GNTAYWDGPLLAN
+448 GNSTSWGGPLEAN
-461 YLQDGGHSW
+461 YLEDGGHSW

-479 GCIALDPRNSDQFW
+479 GSIAIDPRNSDQFW
-493 VVSGNGVFTCEN
+493 VVSGNGVFTCED
-505 TWAECPD
+505 TWAECPT
-512 IYFAPDGIE
+512 IRFAADGIE

-555 QLTPSMN
+555 QLSPSMN
-562 KLTSTTASTAGIA
+562 KLTTTTASTGGIA

-588 EGSALGYYTTD
+588 EGSAMGYYTTD
-599 GTTWQELPNIPCSG
+599 GTTWQELPNVPLSG

-627 ILVSSSGKIAYTDDF
+627 ILVSSSGKISYTDDY

-668 QYVYAYGYYYNSS
+668 QYVYAYGYYYNQY

-710 NQTICQYDQCDGAYR
+710 NQTVCQYDQCDGAYR

-743 YLVTDYGKTVTKMDN
+743 YLVTDYGKTITKMDN

-772 AGDPYTLYMY
+772 DGDPYALYMY

-792 VYRSTD
+792 IYRSTD

-841 VGTLENSDPPKPVTT
+841 VGKVNGSEDPKPVTT
-856 DTTSNTTTTKTTTTT
+856 DTTQTTKATTTTSTTTVSTAASTKDSAASTT
-871 TKTTTTT
+871 I
-878 TTGSTVATT
+878 ATT
-887 KPVTS
+887 IVT
-892 SNVTATSIEPATE
+892 TLPQ
-905 TTPSSSGTTDSSILY
+905 TTDSTGVSTTASGKNTATVPAGATLY
-920 GDVNL
+920 GDTNL
-925 DGNVG
+925 DGRVDIT
-930 LVDAVLLNKAVA
+930 DAVLLNKAAAGAVSLA
-942 DVVTLNDQARR
+942 AQAAK

-958 ANGEVNGSDAITLLM
+958 ANGEVGSDDAVSLLK
-973 FLTQIIDVLPYQDA
+973 FLVQIIKNLPEVAE

>member
-1 MTVSKRAILLLCENG
+1 MTKKNKFI
-16 FSAVGF
+16 
-22 LPADGADRGQKL
+22 
-34 VSIRLSLLQNTE
+34 
-46 RGILSMNHKQR
+46 
-57 VLSVLTA
+57 SVLTA

-75 GVTTPLAANAAE
+75 GVTTSLHADAAE
-87 SVESSMN
+87 SIESSMD
-94 WDTLNIGGGGF
+94 WDTLNIAGGGF

-141 LNEADR
+141 LNDADR

-154 MCIDPNDDDTLYLL
+154 MCVDPNDDDTLYLL

-215 AVDPDNPNIIYC
+215 AVDPDNPDIIYC

-272 MVRSVADDEYLNVNG
+272 MARSVADDEYLNVNG

-293 TDGKVYVGTSVKGKE
+293 TDGKVYVGTSVKGKA

-316 SDDFK
+316 SDDFQ
-321 PLSEELPTEQM
+321 PLSEDLPTEQM

-348 INGLLFDR
+348 VNGLMFDR
-356 GTGYAFKYNP
+356 GTGYAYKYSP
-366 KTDELKD
+366 KTGELKD
-373 ITPTEGIVTNTK
+373 ITPTEGISSNTK

-392 AVASDPKDA
+392 AVTSDKNDA

-415 AWTADAWQRDAIAWG
+415 SWTEDAWDRDAIAWG

-441 TWTEITP
+441 TWTEMTP
-448 GNTAYWDGPLLAN
+448 GNRASWGGPLIAN

-493 VVSGNGVFTCEN
+493 VVSGNGVFTCED
-505 TWAECPD
+505 TWAECPT
-512 IYFAPDGIE
+512 IRFAADGIE

-531 PGKDPVSVIGDYDGF
+531 PGKDPVSVIGDGF

-562 KLTSTTASTAGIA
+562 KLTDTTASTGGIA

-588 EGSALGYYTTD
+588 EGSAKGYYTTD

-621 EDGTYR
+621 EDGSYR
-627 ILVSSSGKIAYTDDF
+627 ILVSSSGKISYTDDF

-668 QYVYAYGYYYNSS
+668 QYVYAYGYYYNQY

-703 YGKTFKN
+703 YGKTFKDA
-710 NQTICQYDQCDGAYR
+710 QTICQYDQCDNAYR

-764 MGYGAAEK
+764 MGYGAAQKE
-772 AGDPYTLYMY
+772 GDPYTLYMY

-792 VYRSTD
+792 IYRSTD
-798 CGKSWVLI
+798 CGKTWVLI

-811 YGGTGNGNYLVGDMN
+811 YGGTGNGNYVVGDMN

-841 VGTLENSDPPKPVTT
+841 VGKINGSEDPKPVT
-856 DTTSNTTTTKTTTTT
+856 SSTTTTKQTTTTT
-871 TKTTTTT
+871 TNTTTTT
-878 TTGSTVATT
+878 AKTTSDIATT
-887 KPVTS
+887 SATDK
-892 SNVTATSIEPATE
+892 ATSTAESSVSATGTVS
-905 TTPSSSGTTDSSILY
+905 TTSVSATSGSVIAGSILY

-925 DGNVG
+925 DGRVDIT
-930 LVDAVLLNKAVA
+930 DAVLLNKAVA
-942 DVVTLNDQARR
+942 GAVSLDSTAQK
-953 NADCN
+953 NADCD
-958 ANGEVNGSDAITLLM
+958 ANNETGANDAILLLQ
-973 FLTQIIDVLPYQDA
+973 FLVHIINSLPYTAE

>member
-1 MTVSKRAILLLCENG
+1 MTK
-16 FSAVGF
+16 
-22 LPADGADRGQKL
+22 QKK
-34 VSIRLSLLQNTE
+34 I
-46 RGILSMNHKQR
+46 I
-57 VLSVLTA
+57 SVLTA

-75 GVTTPLAANAAE
+75 GISQPLTAAAAD
-87 SVESSMN
+87 SIESSMD
-94 WDTLNIGGGGF
+94 WDTLNIAGGGF

-126 RYDYEQKKWVQLLGF
+126 RYDYEQKKWVQLMGF
-141 LNEADR
+141 LNDADR

-154 MCIDPNDDDTLYLL
+154 MCVDPNDDDTLYLL
-168 CGCAYFSDARTVIF
+168 CGCAYFSDARTAIF
-182 RSHDAGETFEEI
+182 RSRDAGETFEEI

-204 NGYGRQTGEAI
+204 NGYGRQCGEAI
-215 AVDPDNPNIIYC
+215 AVDPDNPDIIYC
-227 GGDATAGDSALIMS
+227 GGDATAGTSGLIMS
-241 EDGGDTWSPVMGYDK
+241 EDGGDTWKAVDGYGK
-256 LGLFE
+256 LDLFE
-261 YSIKWPTWTEH
+261 YEINWPTWTEH
-272 MVRSVADDEYLNVNG
+272 KVKTTAEKYDGGANG
-287 IATIKI
+287 VSTITI
-293 TDGKVYVGTSVKGKE
+293 TDGKVFVGTSIKGKA
-308 NLHVADVG
+308 NLHVAEVG

-337 LDADGNLLITY
+337 LDPDGNLLITY
-348 INGLLFDR
+348 INGLMFDS
-356 GTGYAFKYNP
+356 GTGYAYKYNP

-373 ITPTEGIVTNTK
+373 ITPTTTSNGTAK

-392 AVASDPKDA
+392 GVFSDRHDS

-415 AWTADAWQRDAIAWG
+415 SWTADAWDRDAIAWG

-441 TWTEITP
+441 TWTEMTP
-448 GNTAYWDGPLLAN
+448 GNSTSWGGPLEAN
-461 YLQDGGHSW
+461 YLEDGGHSW

-479 GCIALDPRNSDQFW
+479 GSIAIDPRNSDQFW
-493 VVSGNGVFTCEN
+493 VVSGNGVFTCED
-505 TWAECPD
+505 TWAECPT
-512 IYFAPDGIE
+512 IRFAADGIE

-555 QLTPSMN
+555 QLSPSMA
-562 KLTSTTASTAGIA
+562 KLTTTTASTGGIA

-580 PDVMVRLS
+580 PDVMVRLA
-588 EGSALGYYTTD
+588 EGSAMGYYTTD
-599 GTTWQELPNIPCSG
+599 GTTWQELPNVPLSG

-627 ILVSSSGKIAYTDDF
+627 ILLSSSGKISYTDDF

-668 QYVYAYGYYYNSS
+668 QYVYAYGYYYNQY

-710 NQTICQYDQCDGAYR
+710 AQTICQYDQCDGAYR

-743 YLVTDYGKTVTKMDN
+743 YLVTDYGKTVTKMDS

-764 MGYGAAEK
+764 MGYGAAAK
-772 AGDPYTLYMY
+772 DGDPYTLYMY

-792 VYRSTD
+792 IYRSTD

-841 VGTLENSDPPKPVTT
+841 VGKVNGSEDPKPVTT
-856 DTTSNTTTTKTTTTT
+856 DTTQTTKATTTTT
-871 TKTTTTT
+871 STTTVSTAASTKDSAASTT
-878 TTGSTVATT
+878 IATT
-887 KPVTS
+887 IVTTLPQTADS
-892 SNVTATSIEPATE
+892 TGVSTTASGKNTATVPAGAT
-905 TTPSSSGTTDSSILY
+905 LY
-920 GDVNL
+920 GDTNL
-925 DGNVG
+925 DGRVDIT
-930 LVDAVLLNKAVA
+930 DAVLLNKAAAGAVSLVA
-942 DVVTLNDQARR
+942 QAAK

-958 ANGEVNGSDAITLLM
+958 ANGEVGSDDAVSLM
-973 FLTQIIDVLPYQDA
+973 KFLVQIIKNLPEVAE

>member
-1 MTVSKRAILLLCENG
+1 
-16 FSAVGF
+16 
-22 LPADGADRGQKL
+22 
-34 VSIRLSLLQNTE
+34 
-46 RGILSMNHKQR
+46 
-57 VLSVLTA
+57 
-64 AALLCTGIGTA
+64 
-75 GVTTPLAANAAE
+75 
-87 SVESSMN
+87 
-94 WDTLNIGGGGF
+94 
-105 VSGIITGDDQMY
+105 
-117 ARTDVGGAY
+117 
-126 RYDYEQKKWVQLLGF
+126 
-141 LNEADR
+141 
-147 GFLSVDA
+147 
-154 MCIDPNDDDTLYLL
+154 
-168 CGCAYFSDARTVIF
+168 
-182 RSHDAGETFEEI
+182 
-194 DVTDLIQVHG
+194 
-204 NGYGRQTGEAI
+204 
-215 AVDPDNPNIIYC
+215 
-227 GGDATAGDSALIMS
+227 
-241 EDGGDTWSPVMGYDK
+241 MGYDK

-272 MVRSVADDEYLNVNG
+272 MARSVADDEYLNVNG

-293 TDGKVYVGTSVKGKE
+293 TDGKVYVGTSVKGKA

-316 SDDFK
+316 SDDFQ
-321 PLSEELPTEQM
+321 PLSEDLPTEQM

-348 INGLLFDR
+348 VNGLMFDR
-356 GTGYAFKYNP
+356 GTGYAYKYSP
-366 KTDELKD
+366 KTGELKD
-373 ITPTEGIVTNTK
+373 ITPTEGISSNTK

-392 AVASDPKDA
+392 AVTSDKNDA

-415 AWTADAWQRDAIAWG
+415 SWTEDAWDRDAIAWG

-441 TWTEITP
+441 TWTEMTP
-448 GNTAYWDGPLLAN
+448 GNRASWGGPLIAN

-493 VVSGNGVFTCEN
+493 VVSGNGVFTCED
-505 TWAECPD
+505 TWAECPT
-512 IYFAPDGIE
+512 IRFAADGIE

-562 KLTSTTASTAGIA
+562 KLTDTTASTGGIA

-588 EGSALGYYTTD
+588 EGSAKGYYTTD

-621 EDGTYR
+621 EDGSYR
-627 ILVSSSGKIAYTDDF
+627 ILVSSSGKISYTDDF

-668 QYVYAYGYYYNSS
+668 QYVYAYGYYYNQY

-703 YGKTFKN
+703 YGKTFKDA
-710 NQTICQYDQCDGAYR
+710 QTICQYDQCDNAYR

-764 MGYGAAEK
+764 MGYGAAQKE
-772 AGDPYTLYMY
+772 GDPYTLYMY

-792 VYRSTD
+792 IYRSTD
-798 CGKSWVLI
+798 CGKTWVLI

-811 YGGTGNGNYLVGDMN
+811 YGGTGNGNYVVGDMN

-841 VGTLENSDPPKPVTT
+841 VGKINGSEDPKPVT
-856 DTTSNTTTTKTTTTT
+856 SSTTTTKQTTTTT
-871 TKTTTTT
+871 TNTTTTT
-878 TTGSTVATT
+878 AKTTSDIATT
-887 KPVTS
+887 SATDK
-892 SNVTATSIEPATE
+892 ATSTAESSVSATGTVS
-905 TTPSSSGTTDSSILY
+905 TTSVSATSGSVIAGSILY

-925 DGNVG
+925 DGRVDIT
-930 LVDAVLLNKAVA
+930 DAVLLNKAVA
-942 DVVTLNDQARR
+942 GAVSLDSTAQK
-953 NADCN
+953 NADCD
-958 ANGEVNGSDAITLLM
+958 ANNETGANDAILLLQ
-973 FLTQIIDVLPYQDA
+973 FLVHIINSLPYTAE

>member
-1 MTVSKRAILLLCENG
+1 M
-16 FSAVGF
+16 
-22 LPADGADRGQKL
+22 
-34 VSIRLSLLQNTE
+34 
-46 RGILSMNHKQR
+46 KQTKKW
-57 VLSVLTA
+57 VSVLTA
-64 AALLCTGIGTA
+64 AAMLCTGIGAVKT
-75 GVTTPLAANAAE
+75 VTPIQASAADSIE
-87 SVESSMN
+87 DSMN

-126 RYDYEQKKWVQLLGF
+126 RYDYDQKRWVQLLGF

-154 MCIDPNDDDTLYLL
+154 MCVDPNDDDTLYLL

-227 GGDATAGDSALIMS
+227 GGDATASDSALIMS

-293 TDGKVYVGTSVKGKE
+293 TDGKVYVGTSVKGKA

-316 SDDFK
+316 SDDFQ

-348 INGLLFDR
+348 INGLMFDR

-366 KTDELKD
+366 KTNELKD

-415 AWTADAWQRDAIAWG
+415 AWTADAWERNAIAWG

-642 GKTWSTASTSD
+642 GKTWNTASTSD

-668 QYVYAYGYYYNSS
+668 QYVYAYGYYYNQY

-710 NQTICQYDQCDGAYR
+710 NQTVCQYDQCDGAYR

-743 YLVTDYGKTVTKMDN
+743 YLVTDYGKTITKMDN

-764 MGYGAAEK
+764 MGYGAAQK
-772 AGDPYTLYMY
+772 DGDPYTLYMY

-798 CGKSWVLI
+798 CGKSWILI

-841 VGTLENSDPPKPVTT
+841 VGKVTGSEGPKPVTT
-856 DTTSNTTTTKTTTTT
+856 EATKNTTATTTTKASTTTTATGKATTTAKNTTTTPAPTTLPQTETSVEATTSSGQGTAATTTT
-871 TKTTTTT
+871 
-878 TTGSTVATT
+878 V
-887 KPVTS
+887 
-892 SNVTATSIEPATE
+892 
-905 TTPSSSGTTDSSILY
+905 GTTVSINPSVFY

-925 DGNVG
+925 DGDVD
-930 LVDAVLLNKAVA
+930 LADAVLLNKAVA
-942 DVVTLNDQARR
+942 GSVTLNQQAAL

-958 ANGEVNGSDAITLLM
+958 NDGKRSADDSMVLLKFLVHLVNDLPAAN
-973 FLTQIIDVLPYQDA
+973 

>member
-1 MTVSKRAILLLCENG
+1 MLLCENG

-34 VSIRLSLLQNTE
+34 VSIRLFLLQNTE

-154 MCIDPNDDDTLYLL
+154 MCIDPNDDNTLYLL

-215 AVDPDNPNIIYC
+215 AVDPDNPDIIYC

-272 MVRSVADDEYLNVNG
+272 MARSVADDEYLNVNG

-293 TDGKVYVGTSVKGKE
+293 TDGKVYVGTSVKGKA

-316 SDDFK
+316 SDDFQ
-321 PLSEELPTEQM
+321 PLSEDLPTEQM

-348 INGLLFDR
+348 INGLMFDR

-392 AVASDPKDA
+392 AVTSDPKDA

-415 AWTADAWQRDAIAWG
+415 SWSADAWDRNAIAWG

-493 VVSGNGVFTCEN
+493 VVSGNGVFTCED
-505 TWAECPD
+505 TWAECPN

-546 YHNADGTAT
+546 YHAADGTAT
-555 QLTPSMN
+555 QLSPSMA
-562 KLTSTTASTAGIA
+562 KLTSGSASTGGIA

-580 PDVMVRLS
+580 PDVMVRLA
-588 EGSALGYYTTD
+588 EGSAQGYYTTD

>member
-1 MTVSKRAILLLCENG
+1 
-16 FSAVGF
+16 
-22 LPADGADRGQKL
+22 
-34 VSIRLSLLQNTE
+34 
-46 RGILSMNHKQR
+46 
-57 VLSVLTA
+57 
-64 AALLCTGIGTA
+64 
-75 GVTTPLAANAAE
+75 
-87 SVESSMN
+87 
-94 WDTLNIGGGGF
+94 
-105 VSGIITGDDQMY
+105 
-117 ARTDVGGAY
+117 
-126 RYDYEQKKWVQLLGF
+126 
-141 LNEADR
+141 
-147 GFLSVDA
+147 
-154 MCIDPNDDDTLYLL
+154 
-168 CGCAYFSDARTVIF
+168 
-182 RSHDAGETFEEI
+182 
-194 DVTDLIQVHG
+194 
-204 NGYGRQTGEAI
+204 
-215 AVDPDNPNIIYC
+215 
-227 GGDATAGDSALIMS
+227 
-241 EDGGDTWSPVMGYDK
+241 MGYDK

-272 MVRSVADDEYLNVNG
+272 MARSVADDEYLNVNG

-293 TDGKVYVGTSVKGKE
+293 TDGKVYVGTSVKGKA

-316 SDDFK
+316 SDDFQ
-321 PLSEELPTEQM
+321 PLSEDLPTEQM

-348 INGLLFDR
+348 VNGLMFDR
-356 GTGYAFKYNP
+356 GTGYAYKYSP
-366 KTDELKD
+366 KTGELKD
-373 ITPTEGIVTNTK
+373 ITPTEGISSNTK

-392 AVASDPKDA
+392 AVTSDKNDA

-415 AWTADAWQRDAIAWG
+415 SWTEDAWDRDAIAWG

-441 TWTEITP
+441 TWTEMTP
-448 GNTAYWDGPLLAN
+448 GNRASWGGPLIAN

-493 VVSGNGVFTCEN
+493 VVSGNGVFTCED
-505 TWAECPD
+505 TWAECPT
-512 IYFAPDGIE
+512 IRFAADGIE

-562 KLTSTTASTAGIA
+562 KLTDTTASTGGIA

-588 EGSALGYYTTD
+588 EGSAKGYYTTD

-621 EDGTYR
+621 EDGSYR
-627 ILVSSSGKIAYTDDF
+627 ILVSSSGKISYTDDF

-668 QYVYAYGYYYNSS
+668 QYVYAYGYYYNQY

-703 YGKTFKN
+703 YGKTFKDA
-710 NQTICQYDQCDGAYR
+710 QTICQYDQCDNAYR

-764 MGYGAAEK
+764 MGYGAAQKE
-772 AGDPYTLYMY
+772 GDPYTLYMY
-782 GKPADSDPEG
+782 GKPADS
-792 VYRSTD
+792 TD
-798 CGKSWVLI
+798 CGKTWVLI

-811 YGGTGNGNYLVGDMN
+811 YGGTGNGNYVVGDMN

-841 VGTLENSDPPKPVTT
+841 VGKINGSEDPKPVT
-856 DTTSNTTTTKTTTTT
+856 SSTTTTKQTTTTT
-871 TKTTTTT
+871 TNTTTTT
-878 TTGSTVATT
+878 AKTTSDIATT
-887 KPVTS
+887 SATDK
-892 SNVTATSIEPATE
+892 ATSTAESSVSATGTVS
-905 TTPSSSGTTDSSILY
+905 TTSVSATSGSVIAGSILY

-925 DGNVG
+925 DGRVDIT
-930 LVDAVLLNKAVA
+930 DAVLLNKAVA
-942 DVVTLNDQARR
+942 GAVSLDSTAQK
-953 NADCN
+953 NADCD
-958 ANGEVNGSDAITLLM
+958 ANNETGANDAILLLQ
-973 FLTQIIDVLPYQDA
+973 FLVHIINSLPYTAE

>member
-1 MTVSKRAILLLCENG
+1 MTK
-16 FSAVGF
+16 
-22 LPADGADRGQKL
+22 QKK
-34 VSIRLSLLQNTE
+34 I
-46 RGILSMNHKQR
+46 I
-57 VLSVLTA
+57 SVLTA

-75 GVTTPLAANAAE
+75 GISQPLMAAAAD
-87 SVESSMN
+87 SIESSMD
-94 WDTLNIGGGGF
+94 WDTLNIAGGGF

-141 LNEADR
+141 LNDADR

-154 MCIDPNDDDTLYLL
+154 MCVDPNDDDTLYLL
-168 CGCAYFSDARTVIF
+168 CGCAYFSDARTAIF
-182 RSHDAGETFEEI
+182 RSRDAGETFEEI

-204 NGYGRQTGEAI
+204 NGYGRQCGESI
-215 AVDPDNPNIIYC
+215 AVDPDNPDIIYC
-227 GGDATAGDSALIMS
+227 GGDATAGTSGLIMS
-241 EDGGDTWSPVMGYDK
+241 EDGGDTWKAVDGYGK
-256 LGLFE
+256 LDLFE
-261 YSIKWPTWTEH
+261 YEINWPTWTEH
-272 MVRSVADDEYLNVNG
+272 KVKTTAEKYDGGANG
-287 IATIKI
+287 VSTITI
-293 TDGKVYVGTSVKGKE
+293 TDGKVFVGTSIKGKA
-308 NLHVADVG
+308 NLHVAEVG

-337 LDADGNLLITY
+337 LDPDGNLLITY
-348 INGLLFDR
+348 INGLMFDS
-356 GTGYAFKYNP
+356 GTGYAYKYNP

-373 ITPTEGIVTNTK
+373 ITPTTTSNGTAK

-392 AVASDPKDA
+392 GVFSDRHDS

-415 AWTADAWQRDAIAWG
+415 SWTADAWDRDAIAWG

-441 TWTEITP
+441 TWTEMTP
-448 GNTAYWDGPLLAN
+448 GNSTSWGGPLEAN
-461 YLQDGGHSW
+461 YLEDGGHSW

-479 GCIALDPRNSDQFW
+479 GSIAIDPRNSDQFW
-493 VVSGNGVFTCEN
+493 VVSGNGVFTCED
-505 TWAECPD
+505 TWAECPT
-512 IYFAPDGIE
+512 IRFAADGIE

-555 QLTPSMN
+555 QLSPSMA
-562 KLTSTTASTAGIA
+562 KLTTTTASTGGIA

-580 PDVMVRLS
+580 PDVMVRLA
-588 EGSALGYYTTD
+588 EGSAMGYYTTD
-599 GTTWQELPNIPCSG
+599 GTTWQELPNVPLSG

-627 ILVSSSGKIAYTDDF
+627 ILLSSSGKISYTDDF

-668 QYVYAYGYYYNSS
+668 QYVYAYGYYYNQY

-710 NQTICQYDQCDGAYR
+710 AQTICQYDQCDGAYR

-743 YLVTDYGKTVTKMDN
+743 YVVTDYGKTVTKMDS

-764 MGYGAAEK
+764 MGYGAAAK
-772 AGDPYTLYMY
+772 DGDPYTLYMY

-792 VYRSTD
+792 IYRSTD

-841 VGTLENSDPPKPVTT
+841 VGKVNGSEDPKPVTT
-856 DTTSNTTTTKTTTTT
+856 DTTQTTKATTTTT
-871 TKTTTTT
+871 STTTVSTAASTKDSAASTT
-878 TTGSTVATT
+878 IATT
-887 KPVTS
+887 IVTTLPQTADS
-892 SNVTATSIEPATE
+892 TGVSTTASGKNTATVPAGAT
-905 TTPSSSGTTDSSILY
+905 LY
-920 GDVNL
+920 GDTNL
-925 DGNVG
+925 DGRVDIT
-930 LVDAVLLNKAVA
+930 DAVLLNKAAAGAVSLA
-942 DVVTLNDQARR
+942 AQAAK

-958 ANGEVNGSDAITLLM
+958 ANGEVGSDDAVSLLK
-973 FLTQIIDVLPYQDA
+973 FLVQIIKNLPEVAE

>member
-1 MTVSKRAILLLCENG
+1 MA
-16 FSAVGF
+16 
-22 LPADGADRGQKL
+22 
-34 VSIRLSLLQNTE
+34 
-46 RGILSMNHKQR
+46 
-57 VLSVLTA
+57 
-64 AALLCTGIGTA
+64 
-75 GVTTPLAANAAE
+75 
-87 SVESSMN
+87 
-94 WDTLNIGGGGF
+94 
-105 VSGIITGDDQMY
+105 
-117 ARTDVGGAY
+117 
-126 RYDYEQKKWVQLLGF
+126 
-141 LNEADR
+141 
-147 GFLSVDA
+147 
-154 MCIDPNDDDTLYLL
+154 
-168 CGCAYFSDARTVIF
+168 
-182 RSHDAGETFEEI
+182 
-194 DVTDLIQVHG
+194 
-204 NGYGRQTGEAI
+204 
-215 AVDPDNPNIIYC
+215 
-227 GGDATAGDSALIMS
+227 
-241 EDGGDTWSPVMGYDK
+241 
-256 LGLFE
+256 
-261 YSIKWPTWTEH
+261 
-272 MVRSVADDEYLNVNG
+272 RSVADDEYLNVNG
-287 IATIKI
+287 IATIQI
-293 TDGKVYVGTSVKGKE
+293 TDGKVYVGTSVKDKA
-308 NLHVADVG
+308 NLHVAEVG
-316 SDDFK
+316 SDDFQ
-321 PLSEELPTEQM
+321 PLSEDLPTEQM

-348 INGLLFDR
+348 INGLQFDR
-356 GTGYAFKYNP
+356 GTGYAYKYNP
-366 KTDELKD
+366 KTNELKD
-373 ITPTEGIVTNTK
+373 ITPTTTSNGTAT

-392 AVASDPKDA
+392 AVTSDKNDA

-415 AWTADAWQRDAIAWG
+415 SWTADAWDREAIAWG

-441 TWTEITP
+441 TWTEMTP
-448 GNTAYWDGPLLAN
+448 GNTAYWNGPLIAN

-493 VVSGNGVFTCEN
+493 VVSGNGVFTCED
-505 TWAECPD
+505 TWAECPT
-512 IYFAPDGIE
+512 ITFAADGIE

-562 KLTSTTASTAGIA
+562 KLTGTTASTAGIA

-627 ILVSSSGKIAYTDDF
+627 ILVSSSGKIAYTDDY
-642 GKTWSTASTSD
+642 GKTWNTASTSD
-653 SLSSTIWMCVDEKNP
+653 SLTSTVWMCVDEKNP

-681 YFYSKPKADITDARY
+681 YFYSKPIPDITDARY
-696 ILMVSDD
+696 VLMVSDD

-710 NQTICQYDQCDGAYR
+710 GQIICQYDQCDGAYR

-764 MGYGAAEK
+764 MGYGAAQKE
-772 AGDPYTLYMY
+772 GDPYTLYMY

-792 VYRSTD
+792 IYRSTD
-798 CGKSWVLI
+798 CGKTWVLI

-841 VGTLENSDPPKPVTT
+841 VGKINGSEDPKPVT
-856 DTTSNTTTTKTTTTT
+856 SSTTTTKQTTTTT
-871 TKTTTTT
+871 TNTTTTT
-878 TTGSTVATT
+878 AKTTSDIATT
-887 KPVTS
+887 SATDK
-892 SNVTATSIEPATE
+892 ATSTAESSVSATE
-905 TTPSSSGTTDSSILY
+905 TVSATSVSATSGSVIAGSILY

-925 DGNVG
+925 DGRVDIT
-930 LVDAVLLNKAVA
+930 DAVLLNKAVA
-942 DVVTLNDQARR
+942 GAVSLDSTAQK
-953 NADCN
+953 NADCD
-958 ANGEVNGSDAITLLM
+958 ANDETGANDAILLLQ
-973 FLTQIIDVLPYQDA
+973 FLVHIINSLPYTAE

>member
-1 MTVSKRAILLLCENG
+1 
-16 FSAVGF
+16 
-22 LPADGADRGQKL
+22 
-34 VSIRLSLLQNTE
+34 
-46 RGILSMNHKQR
+46 MNHKQR

-126 RYDYEQKKWVQLLGF
+126 RYDYEQKKWVQLLDF
-141 LNEADR
+141 LTEADR

-168 CGCAYFSDARTVIF
+168 CGCAYFSDARTVVF

-215 AVDPDNPNIIYC
+215 AVDPDDPNIIYC
-227 GGDATAGDSALIMS
+227 GGDVTAGDSALIMS
-241 EDGGDTWSPVMGYDK
+241 KDGGDTWNPVEGYDK

-272 MVRSVADDEYLNVNG
+272 MARSVADDEYLNVNG
-287 IATIKI
+287 IATIQI
-293 TDGKVYVGTSVKGKE
+293 TDGKVYVGTSVKGKA
-308 NLHVADVG
+308 NLHVAEVG
-316 SDDFK
+316 SDDFQ
-321 PLSEELPTEQM
+321 PLNENLPTEQM

-348 INGLLFDR
+348 INGLMFDR

-373 ITPTEGIVTNTK
+373 ITPTEGVVTNTK

-392 AVASDPKDA
+392 AVTSDPKDA

-415 AWTADAWQRDAIAWG
+415 SWTADAWERDAIAWG

-441 TWTEITP
+441 TWTEMTP

-588 EGSALGYYTTD
+588 EGSAMGYYTTD

-627 ILVSSSGKIAYTDDF
+627 ILVSSSGKISYTDDF

-681 YFYSKPKADITDARY
+681 YFYSKPAPDITDARY
-696 ILMVSDD
+696 VLMVSDD

-710 NQTICQYDQCDGAYR
+710 GQTICQYDQCDGAYR

-743 YLVTDYGKTVTKMDN
+743 YVVTDYGKTVTKMDN

-772 AGDPYTLYMY
+772 AGDPCTLYMY

-856 DTTSNTTTTKTTTTT
+856 DTTSNTTT

>member
-1 MTVSKRAILLLCENG
+1 
-16 FSAVGF
+16 
-22 LPADGADRGQKL
+22 
-34 VSIRLSLLQNTE
+34 
-46 RGILSMNHKQR
+46 MNHKQR

>member
-1 MTVSKRAILLLCENG
+1 MTK
-16 FSAVGF
+16 
-22 LPADGADRGQKL
+22 QKK
-34 VSIRLSLLQNTE
+34 I
-46 RGILSMNHKQR
+46 I
-57 VLSVLTA
+57 SVLTA

-75 GVTTPLAANAAE
+75 SISQPLTASAAD
-87 SVESSMN
+87 SIESSMD
-94 WDTLNIGGGGF
+94 WDTLNIAGGGF

-126 RYDYEQKKWVQLLGF
+126 RYDYEQKKWVQLMGF

-154 MCIDPNDDDTLYLL
+154 MCVDPNDDDTLYLL
-168 CGCAYFSDARTVIF
+168 CGCAYFSDARTAIF
-182 RSHDAGETFEEI
+182 RSRDAGETFEEI

-204 NGYGRQTGEAI
+204 NGYGRQCGEAI
-215 AVDPDNPNIIYC
+215 AVDPDNPDIIYC
-227 GGDATAGDSALIMS
+227 GGDATAGTSGLIMS
-241 EDGGDTWSPVMGYDK
+241 EDGGDTWKAVDGYGK
-256 LGLFE
+256 LDLFE
-261 YSIKWPTWTEH
+261 YEINWPTWTEH
-272 MVRSVADDEYLNVNG
+272 KVKTTAEKYDGGANG
-287 IATIKI
+287 VSTVTI
-293 TDGKVYVGTSVKGKE
+293 TDGKVFVGTSIKGKA
-308 NLHVADVG
+308 NLHVAEVG

-337 LDADGNLLITY
+337 LDPDGNLLITY
-348 INGLLFDR
+348 INGLMFDS
-356 GTGYAFKYNP
+356 GTGYAYKYNP

-373 ITPTEGIVTNTK
+373 ITPTTTSNGTAK

-392 AVASDPKDA
+392 GVFSDRHDS

-415 AWTADAWQRDAIAWG
+415 SWTADAWDRDAIAWG

-441 TWTEITP
+441 TWTEMTP
-448 GNTAYWDGPLLAN
+448 GNSTSWGGPLEAN
-461 YLQDGGHSW
+461 YLEDGGHSW

-479 GCIALDPRNSDQFW
+479 GSIAIDPRNSDQFW
-493 VVSGNGVFTCEN
+493 VVSGNGVFTCED
-505 TWAECPD
+505 TWAECPT
-512 IYFAPDGIE
+512 IRFAADGIE

-555 QLTPSMN
+555 QLSPSMA
-562 KLTSTTASTAGIA
+562 KLTTTTASTGGIA

-588 EGSALGYYTTD
+588 EGSAMGYYTTD
-599 GTTWQELPNIPCSG
+599 GTTWQELPNVPLSG

-627 ILVSSSGKIAYTDDF
+627 ILVSSSGKISYTDDF

-668 QYVYAYGYYYNSS
+668 QYVYAYGYYYNQY

-696 ILMVSDD
+696 VLMVSDD

-710 NQTICQYDQCDGAYR
+710 GQTICQYDQCDGAYR

-743 YLVTDYGKTVTKMDN
+743 YLVTDYGKTVTKMDS

-764 MGYGAAEK
+764 MGYGAAAK
-772 AGDPYTLYMY
+772 DGDPYTLYMY

-792 VYRSTD
+792 IYRSTD

-841 VGTLENSDPPKPVTT
+841 VGKVNGSEDPKPVTT
-856 DTTSNTTTTKTTTTT
+856 DTTQTTKATTTTT
-871 TKTTTTT
+871 STTTVSTAASTKDSAASTT
-878 TTGSTVATT
+878 IATT
-887 KPVTS
+887 IVT
-892 SNVTATSIEPATE
+892 
-905 TTPSSSGTTDSSILY
+905 TTDSTGVSTTASGKNTGTVPAGATLY
-920 GDVNL
+920 GDTNL
-925 DGNVG
+925 DGRVDIT
-930 LVDAVLLNKAVA
+930 DAVLLNKAAAGAVSLA
-942 DVVTLNDQARR
+942 AQAAK

-958 ANGEVNGSDAITLLM
+958 ANGEVGSDDAVSLLK
-973 FLTQIIDVLPYQDA
+973 FLVQIIKNLPEVAE

>member
-1 MTVSKRAILLLCENG
+1 MTK
-16 FSAVGF
+16 
-22 LPADGADRGQKL
+22 QKK
-34 VSIRLSLLQNTE
+34 I
-46 RGILSMNHKQR
+46 I
-57 VLSVLTA
+57 SVLTA

-75 GVTTPLAANAAE
+75 SISQPLTASAAD
-87 SVESSMN
+87 SIESSMD
-94 WDTLNIGGGGF
+94 WDTLNIAGGGF

-126 RYDYEQKKWVQLLGF
+126 RYDYEQKKWVQLMDF

-154 MCIDPNDDDTLYLL
+154 MCVDPNDDDTLYLL
-168 CGCAYFSDARTVIF
+168 CGCAYFSDARTAIF
-182 RSHDAGETFEEI
+182 RSRDAGETFEEI

-204 NGYGRQTGEAI
+204 NGYGRQCGEAI
-215 AVDPDNPNIIYC
+215 AVDPDNPDIIYC
-227 GGDATAGDSALIMS
+227 GGDATAGTSGLIMS
-241 EDGGDTWSPVMGYDK
+241 EDGGDTWKAVDGYGK
-256 LGLFE
+256 LDLFE
-261 YSIKWPTWTEH
+261 YEINWPTWTEH
-272 MVRSVADDEYLNVNG
+272 KVKTTAEKYDGGANG
-287 IATIKI
+287 VSTITI
-293 TDGKVYVGTSVKGKE
+293 TDGKVFVGTSIKGKA
-308 NLHVADVG
+308 NLHVAEVG

-337 LDADGNLLITY
+337 LDPDGNLLITY
-348 INGLLFDR
+348 INGLMFDS
-356 GTGYAFKYNP
+356 GTGYAYKYNP

-373 ITPTEGIVTNTK
+373 ITPTTTSNGTAK

-392 AVASDPKDA
+392 GVFSDRHDS

-415 AWTADAWQRDAIAWG
+415 SWTADAWDRDAIAWG

-441 TWTEITP
+441 TWTEMTP
-448 GNTAYWDGPLLAN
+448 GNSTSWGGPLEAN
-461 YLQDGGHSW
+461 YLEDGGHSW

-479 GCIALDPRNSDQFW
+479 GSIAIDPRNSDQFW
-493 VVSGNGVFTCEN
+493 VVSGNGVFTCED
-505 TWAECPD
+505 TWAECPT
-512 IYFAPDGIE
+512 IRFAADGIE

-555 QLTPSMN
+555 QLSPSMN
-562 KLTSTTASTAGIA
+562 KLTTTTASTGGIA

-588 EGSALGYYTTD
+588 EGSAMGYYTTD
-599 GTTWQELPNIPCSG
+599 GTTWQELPNVPLSG

-621 EDGTYR
+621 EAGTYR
-627 ILVSSSGKIAYTDDF
+627 ILVSSSGKISYTDDF

-668 QYVYAYGYYYNSS
+668 QYVYAYGYYYNQY

-710 NQTICQYDQCDGAYR
+710 NQTVCQYDQCDGAYR

-743 YLVTDYGKTVTKMDN
+743 YVVTDYGKTVTKMDS

-764 MGYGAAEK
+764 MGYGAAAK
-772 AGDPYTLYMY
+772 DGDPYTLYMY

-792 VYRSTD
+792 IYRSTD

-841 VGTLENSDPPKPVTT
+841 VGKVNGSEDPKPVTT
-856 DTTSNTTTTKTTTTT
+856 DTTQTTKATTTTT
-871 TKTTTTT
+871 STTTVSTAASTKDSAASTT
-878 TTGSTVATT
+878 IATT
-887 KPVTS
+887 IVT
-892 SNVTATSIEPATE
+892 TLPQ
-905 TTPSSSGTTDSSILY
+905 TTDSTGVSTTASGKNTATVPAGTVTVPAGATLY
-920 GDVNL
+920 GDTNL
-925 DGNVG
+925 DGRVDIT
-930 LVDAVLLNKAVA
+930 DAVLLNKAAAGAVSLA
-942 DVVTLNDQARR
+942 AQAAK

-958 ANGEVNGSDAITLLM
+958 ANGEVGSDDAVSLLK
-973 FLTQIIDVLPYQDA
+973 FLVQIIKNLPEVAE